1 MGPRNAWMQESDPFA
16 SRRDLTPGNTAALTP
31 LHVSRAHNTR
41 MPAIPVGAAAAKKP
55 SLRQRFKA
63 MRNLPPFLRMVWQT
77 SPALTLA
84 SLGLRLIRAL
94 LPVAMLYVGKLI
106 IDSALH
112 LSQHDAGF
120 PPLGEALSSG
130 MLNPLLG
137 LLALEFGL
145 AIASDLL
152 GRLVSYADALLSE
165 LFANVTSIRLMEH
178 AATLDLED
186 FEDPDLQDKLDRARR
201 QTMGR
206 MNLMSQLFGQ
216 VQDAITVASLAVGL
230 LVYAPWLILLLALA
244 LVPAFIG
251 ESHFNAAGY
260 SLNFQWTPER
270 RQLDYLRQL
279 GASVETAKEVK
290 IYNLH
295 RFLVERYRRLS
306 VALFQPT
313 VPWHGAAFWGTLL
326 AALGTLGITPP
337 TPTLPGARCAAT
349 SRSAT

>member
-1 MGPRNAWMQESDPFA
+1 
-16 SRRDLTPGNTAALTP
+16 
-31 LHVSRAHNTR
+31 
-41 MPAIPVGAAAAKKP
+41 
-55 SLRQRFKA
+55 
-63 MRNLPPFLRMVWQT
+63 
-77 SPALTLA
+77 
-84 SLGLRLIRAL
+84 
-94 LPVAMLYVGKLI
+94 
-106 IDSALH
+106 
-112 LSQHDAGF
+112 
-120 PPLGEALSSG
+120 
-130 MLNPLLG
+130 
-137 LLALEFGL
+137 
-145 AIASDLL
+145 
-152 GRLVSYADALLSE
+152 
-165 LFANVTSIRLMEH
+165 
-178 AATLDLED
+178 ATLDLED

-216 VQDAITVASLAVGL
+216 VQDAITVASLAIGL

-306 VALFQPT
+306 VALF
-313 VPWHGAAFWGTLL
+313 L
-326 AALGTLGITPP
+326 A
-337 TPTLPGARCAAT
+337 
-349 SRSAT
+349 